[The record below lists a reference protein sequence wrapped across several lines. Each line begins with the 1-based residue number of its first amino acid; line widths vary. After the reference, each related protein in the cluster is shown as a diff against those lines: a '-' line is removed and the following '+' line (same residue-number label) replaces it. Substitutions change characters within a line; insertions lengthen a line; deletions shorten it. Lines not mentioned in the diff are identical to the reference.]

1 MSSSIPPFE
10 ATAVDEIPGAVETL
24 RTTYMGLR
32 TKDIQFRLVQLRKLY
47 WAVEDNSALLEA
59 ALMKD
64 LRKCK
69 HDAILT
75 ELNWV
80 KTEILDM
87 VKNLEKWS
95 KDESIV
101 GLPIT
106 FWPMKHRIRH
116 EPLGVVLVIGAFN
129 YPVQLNLVP
138 AIGAIAAGNT
148 VLLKP
153 SEHSEA
159 TAMVLKK
166 IFDESLDPECYKC
179 VNGALPVSQALLEQ
193 KYDKIVFTGGRA
205 VGTIVA
211 KKAAETLTPTLLEL
225 GGQNPA
231 FVTKNTNVKMAAR
244 RLLWAKCVNAGQ
256 ICLSQNYA
264 LVERSIV
271 SEFIAEL
278 NRTLKTFM
286 PNGTKESPDF
296 CRIVNKSSFHRLKKM
311 IDSSRGKIVLG
322 GAMDEDELFIEP
334 TVVLTEDLDDSM
346 ITEESFGPIWSIVPV
361 DDIDQAISIAN
372 KIDPT
377 PLALFTFGSDAE
389 NQKII
394 NSVTSGGATIN
405 DGFTHASTPQA
416 PLGGVGGSGNGNYH
430 GYYSFKAFSHQRNI
444 AQVPNWAD
452 KVLRVRYM
460 PFNKSDLSQYLK
472 LSSKKPNFD
481 RAGNVKR
488 GLGYWLGFVLGL
500 GGKSAKGAVA
510 RWGFLSVLVAI
521 SIELKR
527 RNVIGL
533 QL

>member
-1 MSSSIPPFE
+1 
-10 ATAVDEIPGAVETL
+10 
-24 RTTYMGLR
+24 
-32 TKDIQFRLVQLRKLY
+32 
-47 WAVEDNSALLEA
+47 
-59 ALMKD
+59 
-64 LRKCK
+64 
-69 HDAILT
+69 
-75 ELNWV
+75 
-80 KTEILDM
+80 M
-87 VKNLEKWS
+87 VP
-95 KDESIV
+95 D
-101 GLPIT
+101 
-106 FWPMKHRIRH
+106 
-116 EPLGVVLVIGAFN
+116 
-129 YPVQLNLVP
+129 
-138 AIGAIAAGNT
+138 IGAIAAGNT

-225 GGQNPA
+225 GGRNPA

-278 NRTLKTFM
+278 NRNLKTFM

-334 TVVLTEDLDDSM
+334 TVVLTEDLEDSM
-346 ITEESFGPIWSIVPV
+346 IAEESFGPIWSIVPV
-361 DDIDQAISIAN
+361 DNIDQAISIAN

-377 PLALFTFGSDAE
+377 PLTLFTFGSDAE
-389 NQKII
+389 NQK
-394 NSVTSGGATIN
+394 S
-405 DGFTHASTPQA
+405 
-416 PLGGVGGSGNGNYH
+416 
-430 GYYSFKAFSHQRNI
+430 
-444 AQVPNWAD
+444 
-452 KVLRVRYM
+452 
-460 PFNKSDLSQYLK
+460 KS
-472 LSSKKPNFD
+472 
-481 RAGNVKR
+481 
-488 GLGYWLGFVLGL
+488 
-500 GGKSAKGAVA
+500 SA
-510 RWGFLSVLVAI
+510 
-521 SIELKR
+521 
-527 RNVIGL
+527 
-533 QL
+533 